1 MFSKAASRENG
12 SATSTHT
19 KLAKNRKISAK
30 HSSCSD
36 FRNSSETYFQFVN
49 LKNIQIVLIDN
60 SSRKHHFDCFMTLYT
75 FKCVHYLYTF
85 KCVHKCVQIP
95 PSVYTSVYKILYTS
109 KCVHRCVQDRVCTHL
124 NVYTSVYTTLY
135 TSVYK

>member
-1 MFSKAASRENG
+1 MFSKDASRENG

-19 KLAKNRKISAK
+19 NLAKNRKITVK
-30 HSSCSD
+30 HSACAE

-60 SSRKHHFDCFMTLYT
+60 SSRKHLFDCFMTLYT

-109 KCVHRCVQDRVCTHL
+109 KCVHRCVQPWGAARHQKGNRRCTL
-124 NVYTSVYTTLY
+124 WDQIG
-135 TSVYK
+135 

>member
-19 KLAKNRKISAK
+19 NLAKNRKITAK
-30 HSSCSD
+30 HSCSCSD

-49 LKNIQIVLIDN
+49 LQNIQIVLIDN

-75 FKCVHYLYTF
+75 FKCVHYLYTV
-85 KCVHKCVQIP
+85 KCVHKCVQNP

-109 KCVHRCVQDRVCTHL
+109 KCVHKCVHNDISSSFVHTCVQSCVHTCVHI
-124 NVYTSVYTTLY
+124 
-135 TSVYK
+135 